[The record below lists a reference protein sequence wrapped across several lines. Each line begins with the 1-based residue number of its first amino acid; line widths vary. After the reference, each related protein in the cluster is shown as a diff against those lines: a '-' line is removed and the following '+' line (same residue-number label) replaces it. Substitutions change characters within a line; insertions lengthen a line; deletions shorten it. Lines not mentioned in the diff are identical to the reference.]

1 MTDRFLARL
10 PRLEPHHALSFSR
23 HCDRANTT

>member
-1 MTDRFLARL
+1 MTDRCPTRL

-23 HCDRANTT
+23 HRHRANTK